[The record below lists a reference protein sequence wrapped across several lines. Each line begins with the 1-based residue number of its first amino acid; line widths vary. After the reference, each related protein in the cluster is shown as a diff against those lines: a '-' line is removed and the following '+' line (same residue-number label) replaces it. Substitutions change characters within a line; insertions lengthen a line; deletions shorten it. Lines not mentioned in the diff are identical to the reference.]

1 MGNKITNLINFEQ
14 VKSLS
19 KDGIL
24 IHIME
29 DTQKVLIVGTLSVEK
44 ETEKINK
51 MLSKNDYETD
61 IIIYG
66 RNDHEY
72 EELIKKQKQ
81 LYSLGFK
88 HVYIYLGGM
97 FEWLLLQDVY
107 GDKEF
112 PTEKKGDILIFKGNQ
127 GFL

>member
-29 DTQKVLIVGTLSVEK
+29 DTQKVLIVGTLSVDK

-88 HVYIYLGGM
+88 YVYIYLGGM

-112 PTEKKGDILIFKGNQ
+112 PTEKKGDILKFIPSG
-127 GFL
+127 